1 MSTSTSPTAISL
13 PSGYKTQ
20 RFFRSKMRSLFKLI
34 SRSARGRMPLCTP
47 QRQTHLANS
56 QLAYRQ
62 RSRFYD
68 TTRNFATCWACGEE
82 NGSHE
87 GVVNFFCSNCGKI
100 QDVMNIDGDE
110 VSPFKVFGYS
120 ETFFVDTED
129 VEKRYWR
136 LQKLLHPDKFAAAD
150 EGERDIAGRQST
162 LVNKSYENLKN
173 PVLRGK
179 ILMTKTFGIE
189 PLSDDAGT
197 NNVPIELLA
206 EVMEAREEIE
216 NLDSDDVEGA
226 SKIIRKTTAMV
237 EDCSIQF
244 QKALEIEKNV
254 EVASEMLVR
263 LQYLHKIEEET
274 RRKCDH
280 LISPSL

>member
-1 MSTSTSPTAISL
+1 MSMVNNNDFKITKGRDKLSL
-13 PSGYKTQ
+13 YQFHTKVA
-20 RFFRSKMRSLFKLI
+20 K
-34 SRSARGRMPLCTP
+34 
-47 QRQTHLANS
+47 H
-56 QLAYRQ
+56 
-62 RSRFYD
+62 
-68 TTRNFATCWACGEE
+68 
-82 NGSHE
+82 
-87 GVVNFFCSNCGKI
+87 FFCSNCGKI

>member
-1 MSTSTSPTAISL
+1 
-13 PSGYKTQ
+13 
-20 RFFRSKMRSLFKLI
+20 
-34 SRSARGRMPLCTP
+34 
-47 QRQTHLANS
+47 
-56 QLAYRQ
+56 
-62 RSRFYD
+62 
-68 TTRNFATCWACGEE
+68 
-82 NGSHE
+82 
-87 GVVNFFCSNCGKI
+87 
-100 QDVMNIDGDE
+100 
-110 VSPFKVFGYS
+110 
-120 ETFFVDTED
+120 
-129 VEKRYWR
+129 
-136 LQKLLHPDKFAAAD
+136 
-150 EGERDIAGRQST
+150 
-162 LVNKSYENLKN
+162 
-173 PVLRGK
+173 
-179 ILMTKTFGIE
+179 MTKTFGIE